1 LKYRLKWFIK
11 RYAVQKSKQL
21 KEGSKMKKG
30 FYLILVT
37 ILAGV
42 IISGCA
48 KKAVTK
54 SEGETVAKPAV
65 EEKSPAQKEEPIP
78 AAEEKKI
85 LELKNAFFD
94 FDKSIIREDAKAPL
108 QSNAEFLRANKN
120 TKIVIEGHCD
130 ERGTIEYNIALG
142 QRRAESAK
150 RYLINLGIDASRIST
165 VSYGKER
172 PFCKEHNE
180 DCYQSNRRAHFIVK

>member
-1 LKYRLKWFIK
+1 
-11 RYAVQKSKQL
+11 
-21 KEGSKMKKG
+21 MKKG
-30 FYLILVT
+30 FYVILIA

-48 KKAVTK
+48 KKATTK
-54 SEGETVAKPAV
+54 AEGETVAKPAV
-65 EEKSPAQKEEPIP
+65 EEKAPAPKEEPMP
-78 AAEEKKI
+78 AAVEEKI
-85 LELKNAFFD
+85 SGLRDAFFD
-94 FDKSIIREDAKAPL
+94 FDKSNIREDAKSSL
-108 QSNAEFLRANKN
+108 QNNAEFLRSNKN
-120 TKIVIEGHCD
+120 AKAVIEGHCD

-150 RYLINLGIDASRIST
+150 RYLVNLGIDASRIST

-180 DCYQSNRRAHFIVK
+180 NCWQSNRRAHFVVK

>member
-1 LKYRLKWFIK
+1 
-11 RYAVQKSKQL
+11 
-21 KEGSKMKKG
+21 MKNG

-54 SEGETVAKPAV
+54 AEGETVAKPAA
-65 EEKSPAQKEEPIP
+65 EEKAPAPAPKEEPIP
-78 AAEEKKI
+78 AAEEKKM
-85 LELKNAFFD
+85 LELKHAFFD
-94 FDKSIIREDAKAPL
+94 FDKSLIRDDAKAPL
-108 QSNAEFLRANKN
+108 QNNAEFLRANKN

-150 RYLINLGIDASRIST
+150 RYLINLGIDASRIGT

-180 DCYQSNRRAHFIVK
+180 NCWQSNRRAHFIVK

>member
-1 LKYRLKWFIK
+1 M
-11 RYAVQKSKQL
+11 Q
-21 KEGSKMKKG
+21 
-30 FYLILVT
+30 
-37 ILAGV
+37 
-42 IISGCA
+42 
-48 KKAVTK
+48 
-54 SEGETVAKPAV
+54 
-65 EEKSPAQKEEPIP
+65 
-78 AAEEKKI
+78 
-85 LELKNAFFD
+85 N
-94 FDKSIIREDAKAPL
+94 
-108 QSNAEFLRANKN
+108 NAEFLRSNKN
-120 TKIVIEGHCD
+120 AKVVIEGHCD

>member
-1 LKYRLKWFIK
+1 
-11 RYAVQKSKQL
+11 
-21 KEGSKMKKG
+21 MKKG
-30 FYLILVT
+30 FYVILIT

-54 SEGETVAKPAV
+54 AEGETAAKPAV
-65 EEKSPAQKEEPIP
+65 EEKAPAPKEEPIP
-78 AAEEKKI
+78 AAVEEKKM

-108 QSNAEFLRANKN
+108 QNNAEFLRANKN

-130 ERGTIEYNIALG
+130 ERGTNEYNLALG
-142 QRRAESAK
+142 QRRADSAK
-150 RYLINLGIDASRIST
+150 RYLINLGINPSRLST
-165 VSYGKER
+165 ISYGEER
-172 PFCKEHNE
+172 PFCKEQNE
-180 DCYQSNRRAHFIVK
+180 TCWQSNRRAHFIIK

>member
-1 LKYRLKWFIK
+1 
-11 RYAVQKSKQL
+11 
-21 KEGSKMKKG
+21 MKKV

-54 SEGETVAKPAV
+54 AEGETVAKPAV
-65 EEKSPAQKEEPIP
+65 EEKAPAPAPKEEPIP
-78 AAEEKKI
+78 AAEEKEM
-85 LELKNAFFD
+85 LELKHAFFD
-94 FDKSIIREDAKAPL
+94 FDKSNIREDAKAPL
-108 QSNAEFLRANKN
+108 QNNAEFLRANKN

-180 DCYQSNRRAHFIVK
+180 DCWQSNRRAHFIVK

>member
-1 LKYRLKWFIK
+1 
-11 RYAVQKSKQL
+11 
-21 KEGSKMKKG
+21 MKKG

-48 KKAVTK
+48 KKATTK
-54 SEGETVAKPAV
+54 AEGELAAKPAV
-65 EEKSPAQKEEPIP
+65 EEKASAPAAKEEPIP

-85 LELKNAFFD
+85 LELKDAFFD
-94 FDKSIIREDAKAPL
+94 FDKSLIRDDAKAPL
-108 QSNAEFLRANKN
+108 QNNAEFLRANKN

-150 RYLINLGIDASRIST
+150 RYLVNLGIDASRIST

>member
-1 LKYRLKWFIK
+1 
-11 RYAVQKSKQL
+11 
-21 KEGSKMKKG
+21 MKKW

-180 DCYQSNRRAHFIVK
+180 DCYQRNSRPHFIVK

>member
-1 LKYRLKWFIK
+1 
-11 RYAVQKSKQL
+11 
-21 KEGSKMKKG
+21 MKKG
-30 FYLILVT
+30 FYLILAT

-54 SEGETVAKPAV
+54 AEGETVAKPAV
-65 EEKSPAQKEEPIP
+65 EEKAPAPAAKEEPIP
-78 AAEEKKI
+78 AAEEKKM
-85 LELKNAFFD
+85 LELRHAFFD
-94 FDKSIIREDAKAPL
+94 FDKSLIRDDAKAPL
-108 QSNAEFLRANKN
+108 QNNAEFLRANKN

-150 RYLINLGIDASRIST
+150 RYLVNLGIDASRIAT